1 MRLLSVFLCL
11 LCATA
16 YAETDIKV
24 MSFNVRYGT
33 ANDGENHWDKRKDL
47 LVETI
52 RAQDPAVLG
61 TQETLDFQ
69 AAYIAEKLPEYRW
82 LGIGR
87 DRNGGGEM
95 AAVHYKYKE
104 LTPVEYK
111 TFWLSKTPEEPG
123 SKSWDAAICRVV
135 SYVKFFQPATGKF
148 IHFFNTHFDHMGNQ
162 ARKESAALLG
172 ARVAAIADGAPII
185 VTGDFNA
192 DAENSEPW
200 ATLTKA
206 GDLQDAY
213 VAAPE
218 KVGPRTSWCGFH
230 ELDPLAVQRIDWILS
245 KNGVGVKKIE
255 TIVNTKV
262 GQYASDHYAV
272 AALLTLPF

>member
-1 MRLLSVFLCL
+1 MRLLTVFLCL
-11 LCATA
+11 MSAA
-16 YAETDIKV
+16 ASAETDLKV

-52 RAQDPAVLG
+52 RAQDPVVLG

-69 AAYIAEKLPEYRW
+69 AAYIAEKLPEFRW

-123 SKSWDAAICRVV
+123 SKSWDAAICRIV
-135 SYVKFFQPATGKF
+135 SYVKFFQPASGKF

-172 ARVAAIADGAPII
+172 ARVAEIADGAPII

-200 ATLTKA
+200 ATLMKA
-206 GDLQDAY
+206 SGLQDNY

-218 KVGPRTSWCGFH
+218 KVGPRTTWCGFH
-230 ELDPLAVQRIDWILS
+230 DPDPLAVQRIDWILS

-255 TIVNTKV
+255 TIVNAKD
-262 GQYASDHYAV
+262 GHYPSDHFPV